1 METPVQAGSRLL
13 AALEELWTQEATL
26 LQAREFNG
34 ACAVLER
41 AVPLVHEVC
50 RLAAEPGVASLR
62 PEVAALLT
70 RREKN
75 RLILE
80 EQIAQMRRRMR
91 QIEEARHRLA
101 RMAPA
106 YRDAR
111 PAARMHTAA

>member
-62 PEVAALLT
+62 PEVAAAVRAWLAACCVACLT
-70 RREKN
+70 CWVVW
-75 RLILE
+75 
-80 EQIAQMRRRMR
+80 
-91 QIEEARHRLA
+91 
-101 RMAPA
+101 
-106 YRDAR
+106 
-111 PAARMHTAA
+111 AAFCWICWSLGWVA